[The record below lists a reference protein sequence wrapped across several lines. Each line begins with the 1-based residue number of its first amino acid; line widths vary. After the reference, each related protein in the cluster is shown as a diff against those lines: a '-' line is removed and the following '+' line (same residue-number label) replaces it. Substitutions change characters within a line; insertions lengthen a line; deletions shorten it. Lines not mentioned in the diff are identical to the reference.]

1 MSKHSDSGADEAA
14 EPCAINPL
22 PHEMARYWVSALRLQ
37 PECVVQLER
46 ASRLTVEF
54 DGVSWALCHDRT
66 PFIEMALTGI
76 SLTNLRNRD
85 QSGEPAC
92 LATSRLT
99 SSLLHMC
106 WPT

>member
-1 MSKHSDSGADEAA
+1 M
-14 EPCAINPL
+14 
-22 PHEMARYWVSALRLQ
+22 
-37 PECVVQLER
+37 QLER

-85 QSGEPAC
+85 QSGEPASPSWLTLSFAAYM
-92 LATSRLT
+92 LAL
-99 SSLLHMC
+99 
-106 WPT
+106 PT

>member
-1 MSKHSDSGADEAA
+1 M
-14 EPCAINPL
+14 
-22 PHEMARYWVSALRLQ
+22 
-37 PECVVQLER
+37 QLER

-85 QSGEPAC
+85 QSGESAC
-92 LATSRLT
+92 WATSR
-99 SSLLHMC
+99 
-106 WPT
+106 PTFSCYIHAGPLSTADASFHRGVGGNGSPCFAKILMSHS